1 MSNKHYITEDGET
14 RELDAEFF
22 RTATRLGRPPMP
34 EDQRKVSIKLRLDP
48 DIVDSYRAT
57 GKGWQA
63 RINADLR
70 KAIKA

>member
-1 MSNKHYITEDGET
+1 MSNKYCITEDGEA
-14 RELDAEFF
+14 RELDEAFF
-22 RTATRLGRPPMP
+22 KTATRLGRPPMP

-48 DIVDSYRAT
+48 DIVDSFRAT

-63 RINADLR
+63 RINAGLR

>member
-1 MSNKHYITEDGET
+1 
-14 RELDAEFF
+14 
-22 RTATRLGRPPMP
+22 MP

-48 DIVDSYRAT
+48 DIVESYRAT